1 LILKGI
7 TVVAVSLGIV
17 LSTLPVS
24 AMTESQAFILV
35 SEEYTDNILLD
46 QQRIEEYITR
56 VVPTVT
62 LHHENRMFKI
72 DGKYSLDYKYYAN
85 YARNDYR
92 SRLGLGKDDIDH
104 VVDVTLEGE
113 PVRNTLFINA
123 QETYKKVSLDVARDY
138 SEESYF
144 LNQIESNMFDINP
157 YLVLRPFTIFD
168 IKTGYVYRKMDYVKV
183 NANDSVDQAVYVEL
197 ERRPSDNVAY
207 GAGYRYHTQDNQIND
222 LREYEEY
229 VTMRYGSEE
238 ANHISIRLGNSHF
251 RFENGAKTNS
261 FTWDVTGVLGSERY
275 GFLLESK
282 RNAISNPKGAP
293 LKEDTYR
300 IVMTSKM
307 VKSSHSY
314 SASYSEFSDLATGEN
329 TTKRYRAFGAIKY
342 DVTSTTGLNVDARYD
357 VYRDEVA
364 KTQTDVYYISAA
376 VRRTITKR
384 IGVSLAY
391 RYTESSSEDVPG
403 DNYHNNRFILTLGG
417 QVW

>member
-1 LILKGI
+1 LILKVI
-7 TVVAVSLGIV
+7 TVVAVSLGIA

-24 AMTESQAFILV
+24 AETESQAFILV

-62 LHHENRMFKI
+62 LRHENRMFKI

-113 PVRNTLFINA
+113 PVRNTLFVNA
-123 QETYKKVSLDVARDY
+123 RDTYKKVSLDVTRDY

-157 YLVLRPFTIFD
+157 YLVLEPFTIFN
-168 IKTGYVYRKMDYVKV
+168 IKTGYVYRKMNYIKV
-183 NANDSVDQAVYVEL
+183 DANDSVDQAVYVEL

-207 GAGYRYHTQDNQIND
+207 GAGYQYHTQDNRIND

-229 VTMRYGSEE
+229 AKFRYGSEE
-238 ANHISIRLGNSHF
+238 DNHIMIRLGNSHF

-261 FTWDVTGVLGSERY
+261 FNWDATALLGSEQY
-275 GFLLESK
+275 GFLLQSK
-282 RNAISNPKGAP
+282 RVAISNPTGAP
-293 LKEDTYR
+293 LREDTYR
-300 IVMTSKM
+300 IEMTSKM

-314 SASYSEFSDLATGEN
+314 SASYSEFSDLETKQN

-357 VYRDEVA
+357 IYRDEIA
-364 KTQTDVYYISAA
+364 RTQTDLYYISSA
-376 VRRTITKR
+376 VRRTITER
-384 IGVSLAY
+384 INVSLAY
-391 RYTESSSEDVPG
+391 RYTESSSKDVPG
-403 DNYHNNRFILTLGG
+403 DNYHSNRFILTLAGT
-417 QVW
+417 VW